1 MSKNIILQPTLIDFL
16 GLSCIPKS
24 TNEKRL
30 KENFNVFDFEI
41 SEEDQ
46 RKLFDI
52 KERKRLLIL
61 DL

>member
-1 MSKNIILQPTLIDFL
+1 
-16 GLSCIPKS
+16 
-24 TNEKRL
+24 
-30 KENFNVFDFEI
+30 VFDFEI

-61 DL
+61 DLWVYSII